1 MIRLLGDIF
10 FKKMVLIMKKNKL
23 EFNIILTIFMVILCF
38 MITVGYAVYNQG
50 LNLTGKLTISPIGKV
65 EIVRIEQDTNA
76 SIGSA
81 DGRLASDVL
90 KLDENGNIGLN
101 YAIKHNNSERTEQGT
116 YLIYI
121 ENNSMYDYTFT
132 GITMNPELIVYQGS
146 ADDVALDVSYT
157 HDVNHSS
164 NTIRLGTTL
173 STGESGVV
181 VITLNIYS
189 GSKKNVSIGVGGGTN
204 INSSLD
210 NSGSLEASIDT
221 DYVDLSG
228 DNESACFQVN
238 VMNTFKYARNFSLK
252 SGNENFYLV
261 DVNGNPLSDFHI
273 GAPSELDSNSNVANY
288 EVCLVVNPSSI
299 FTSES
304 ASTRITLNSN
314 EVDPI
319 VAGDINIKVD
329 ITEEE
334 DNDKVQIG
342 NVAMSIGSYD
352 QATGALKINTSWS
365 RLDAGGTNVQNY
377 YVLLVDAT
385 TGTQIA
391 SYEIDANYTSQSI
404 TLDSN
409 FLATHKTNMVTN
421 NHNYLIKVYGVDE
434 NNSGVE
440 DCFSGVENP
449 YCVASPSISLKWEF
463 NVLTSGLSNMNLSSG
478 SPTKAYIY
486 NTYVG
491 KLEPAD
497 KYKLPSS
504 ITVSMGGSD
513 LTLNT
518 DYTYDSSTGAGDINI
533 TKTVTG
539 DISIS
544 GTAQKKTTCLA
555 EGTKIKLA
563 NGKYKNIED
572 IRYDDLIMS
581 YSYDLGK
588 VVYEYPIWIE
598 KESVGESYQKITFS
612 DGTYLNTVGE
622 HGIYNVDLKKYV
634 SVMDRDNFY
643 VGTRVVKFDENNQKK
658 ILKVKKIEVINKP
671 VKYYHVTANRYHNI
685 LANDILTTDA
695 FLVVSNMFA
704 FDDNIMWTNEREEFL
719 KTNDLFYYEDWTH
732 MFERHLFAGYRMP
745 ETKHLYNQGLLDIE
759 YGSWLLGRLALDP
772 MKSRN
777 GKNAWMVTT
786 SDDLAKGKKG
796 LKLEEQS
803 IFTLPKPVS
812 KSGKKFVGWYSTADH
827 KYYQPGEK
835 ISVDYGLYFEA
846 VWK

>member
-1 MIRLLGDIF
+1 
-10 FKKMVLIMKKNKL
+10 MKKKRI
-23 EFNIILTIFMVILCF
+23 ESNIILTILMVILCF
-38 MITVGYAVYNQG
+38 TITVGYAVYNQG

-65 EIVRIEQDTNA
+65 EIVRIELDTNA

-81 DGRLASDVL
+81 DGRLANNVL
-90 KLDENGNIGLN
+90 QLDADGNIGLN
-101 YAIKHNNSERTEQGT
+101 YSIKHNNSERTEQGT
-116 YLIYI
+116 YLIYL
-121 ENNSMYDYTFT
+121 ENNSLYDYTFT
-132 GITMNPELIVYQGS
+132 GITMNPEINVSTGNS
-146 ADDVALDVSYT
+146 DDAAVDVSYT
-157 HDVNHSS
+157 HDIDHSS

-173 STGESGVV
+173 SPGESGVV
-181 VITLNIYS
+181 VITLNIYT

-210 NSGSLEASIDT
+210 NSGELVASINT
-221 DYVDLSG
+221 NYVDLSG
-228 DNESACFQVN
+228 DNNSACFHVN
-238 VMNTFKYARNFSLK
+238 VMNTYKYARNFNLK

-261 DVNGNPLSDFHI
+261 DTNGNPLSEFHI
-273 GAPSELDSNSNVANY
+273 GAPSELDSSSNIANY

-334 DNDKVQIG
+334 DNDKVEIG
-342 NVAMSIGSYD
+342 NVVMSVGAYD
-352 QATGALKINTSWS
+352 QSTGSLKINTSWK
-365 RLDAGGTNVQNY
+365 RLDEGGTNVQNY
-377 YVLLVDAT
+377 YVLLIDST
-385 TGTQIA
+385 TGSQIA

-409 FLATHKTNMVTN
+409 FLATHKSNMVTN
-421 NHNYLIKVYGVDE
+421 NHNYHIKVYGVDE

-440 DCFSGVENP
+440 DCFSGVENT

-463 NVLTSGLSNMNLSSG
+463 NVITSGLSNMNLSSN

-491 KLEPAD
+491 KLEPVD
-497 KYKLPSS
+497 KYKLPES
-504 ITVSMGGSD
+504 IDVSMGGSA
-513 LTLNT
+513 LTVNT
-518 DYTYDSSTGAGDINI
+518 DYTYDSSSGAGDVNI

-555 EGTKIKLA
+555 KGTKIKLA

-572 IRYDDLIMS
+572 IRYDDLIMA
-581 YSYDLGK
+581 YSYDLGR

-622 HGIYNVDLKKYV
+622 HGIYNADLKKYV

-643 VGTRVVKFDENNQKK
+643 VGTRVVKFDQNNQKK

-671 VKYYHVTANRYHNI
+671 IKYYHVTSNRYHNV

-704 FDDNIMWTNEREEFL
+704 FDDNIMWTSEREEFL

-759 YGSWLLGRLALDP
+759 YGSWLLGRLALEP
-772 MKSRN
+772 TKS
-777 GKNAWMVTT
+777 KNNKNVWMVTT
-786 SDDLAKGKKG
+786 SDDLARGKKG

-803 IFTLPKPVS
+803 IFTLPKPVF
-812 KSGKKFVGWYSTADH
+812 KNGKKFVGWYNTADN
-827 KYYQPGEK
+827 KYYQPGDK
-835 ISVDYGLYFEA
+835 ISVDYGLYFDA